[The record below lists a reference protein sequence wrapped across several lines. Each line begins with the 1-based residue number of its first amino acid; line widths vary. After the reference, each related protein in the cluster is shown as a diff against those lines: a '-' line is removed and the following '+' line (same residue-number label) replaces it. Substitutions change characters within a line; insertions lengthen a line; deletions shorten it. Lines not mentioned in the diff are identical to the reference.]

1 MAEKPLVIDTEKNC
15 QAPSDLNKWRFLEQ
29 QEKFINSIETP
40 SIDSETADVGS
51 VVSGIPTVFARVN
64 MFRSAISAVTNN
76 LVKEESNLGK
86 TYNIIVDEWK
96 GLLSAIA
103 IDHAIISVRRINM
116 KYSVDEKDPRFNLY
130 EPKGS
135 FGQML
140 MEGRAKWC
148 NQTLGD
154 PLSDVPFI
162 DVIRYDGQVVG
173 GTSPDTMLFTS
184 IGYEFATDFIDQ
196 GNRTWISK
204 SSGRFTDPVKNGI
217 KKEQLRTLYAYV
229 NYLMST
235 ISKVEDYYH
244 KSPLNADGELDT
256 DYTVLRN
263 FLGDWR
269 KSMIRYAAQQE
280 WNILDSVVPSVNC
293 FALEGEEN
301 APYNIFFN
309 YQSQVYIIDSVCKSD
324 AFPGAIAVDPQDL
337 LLTDDCQIARLDID
351 EDMETT
357 LPVYVMKATIL
368 GDDEKAYFAL
378 PISTIGLKAFGK
390 NLGALVGAP
399 GAGISI
405 DSSLTATFDPNKTE
419 QNLIVELRLVMSDTG
434 TYTNVQ
440 RAYNIKSSN
449 MIRRKDI
456 LIWPNFISRQWDR
469 YFLFSELPHNVQDRN
484 YPYRAYPFAG
494 DPDADFQIITDTDG
508 NPKRIAEDGEV
519 VVDKEVIDTKLL
531 VVADNRIADKNY
543 KYEIYES
550 NKPFK
555 GVELLTG
562 SNKPGGYLMIR
573 YTTDTN
579 SVFPKDRLSDG
590 MKALTEVNL
599 GIDFGSTN
607 TSVAYYDAHGEN
619 AQAQGFTFRN
629 MRVSLFGNNKANA
642 FAATPNQLF
651 FFPNTELESNAI
663 KSILTLHERN
673 RMKSGANT
681 VTLEEMY
688 GTEVLGGFPCFV
700 RNLPIENID
709 GAKINVKFEGCGN
722 VQLISDMKWTDSAED
737 KAHKKAFLRTL
748 MLQIY
753 AQLFRNGMVPT
764 SLCWSYPS
772 SMSNNL
778 CLQYQNI
785 WDSLRD
791 LHPVLNPGVT
801 VGAGRYYDLKVSRYN
816 PIIGKIQEAAH
827 TAQQSSAVHTPGTP
841 NPVSGDYFGTPSAE
855 PVQPAQPVVTPAP
868 AAGGWG
874 ARPGSTPA
882 PAPTPQPVN
891 NGWASK
897 NPTAPRPTVGATWTR
912 EDENEP
918 VRYNPQ
924 VLSQIGADNALP
936 EACAVAN
943 YISTSNANVFANDT
957 ITLCF
962 DIGGS
967 TTDITAVC
975 QLRTAGSALT
985 MIKQNSIRFAA
996 QMVAGATKY
1005 SPNFRQVLLSICN
1018 KFNLQIE
1025 GLSAG
1030 QNSKFTHETAPFYFE
1045 QIVDRL
1051 KPDQLL
1057 EFYRELVAN
1066 CQELMCVNL
1075 YVTGMIMFYAGQI
1088 TSKLAQQLVR
1098 SGESMLA
1105 PGYLPKAN
1113 IVFAGKGA
1121 RLFEWWSTT
1130 NHEAANEYYMDM
1142 FILGLGGMEKA
1153 QTILGGWPTINL
1165 SGTVNNQ
1172 VKYEVSKGL
1181 ACSNTQLCIPTD
1193 NRAVEIIGEDGFA
1206 RLDPNMERQPLP
1218 FNHRLTPEMMADF
1231 NMNFIWNSDSLGPI
1245 KCPQFASFCGQYH
1258 HTANTLFALKL
1269 TKNDF
1274 LNAFNNMNI
1283 PGYVINLPEYR
1294 NAQTMRRSNPTAPFN
1309 FVTPFIILEGNKF
1322 FDEVLMPSIAK

>member
-40 SIDSETADVGS
+40 SIDAETADVGS

-76 LVKEESNLGK
+76 LVKEDSNLGK

-96 GLLSAIA
+96 GLISAIA

-116 KYSVDEKDPRFNLY
+116 QYSVDEKDPRYNLY
-130 EPKGS
+130 EPKGA

-140 MEGRAKWC
+140 MVGRAKWC

-173 GTSPDTMLFTS
+173 GTSPETMLFTS
-184 IGYEFATDFIDQ
+184 IGYEFSKEFIDQ
-196 GNRTWISK
+196 SNRTWISPK
-204 SSGRFTDPVKNGI
+204 TLRFTDPVKNGI

-229 NYLMST
+229 NYIIGNLP
-235 ISKVEDYYH
+235 KVEDYYH
-244 KSPLNADGELDT
+244 TSPLNDKGNLDC
-256 DYTVLRN
+256 DYTILKN

-269 KSMIRYAAQQE
+269 KSMLEYAEAQQ
-280 WNILDSVVPSVNC
+280 WNINDSVVPSVNC
-293 FALEGEEN
+293 FALEGQEN
-301 APYNIFFN
+301 APYSIFFN
-309 YQSQVYIIDSVCKSD
+309 YQSQVYIVDSVCKSD

-337 LLTDDCQIARLDID
+337 LLPDNSQIARLDID
-351 EDMETT
+351 EEMESS

-368 GDDEKAYFAL
+368 GSDEKAYFAL

-405 DSSLTATFDPNKTE
+405 DSSLTATFNPEATE
-419 QNLIVELRLVMSDTG
+419 NNLIVQLRLVMSDTG
-434 TYTNVQ
+434 IYTNVE

-449 MIRRKDI
+449 KIKRKDV
-456 LIWPNFISRQWDR
+456 LIWPNFISKQWDR
-469 YFLFSELPHNVQDRN
+469 YFLFSELPHNVQDKN
-484 YPYRAYPFAG
+484 YPYRAYPFVG
-494 DPDADFQIITDTDG
+494 DPDNDFQIVTDNTG
-508 NPKRIAEDGEV
+508 NPMRIAEDGNIIV
-519 VVDKEVIDTKLL
+519 GNEVIDTKLHI
-531 VVADNRIADKNY
+531 VADSRIADKNY

-555 GVELLTG
+555 GVDLRSG
-562 SNKPGGYLMIR
+562 SNIPGGYLIIR
-573 YTTDTN
+573 YTSDAN

-590 MKALTEVNL
+590 MKNLTEVNL

-607 TSVAYYDAHGEN
+607 TSVAYYDPHGEN
-619 AQAQGFTFRN
+619 AQAQGFTFKN
-629 MRVSLFGNNKANA
+629 MRVSLFGNNKANS
-642 FAATPNQLF
+642 FAATPNQIF
-651 FFPNTELESNAI
+651 FFPNTELESNAL
-663 KSILTLHERN
+663 KSILTLHESN
-673 RMKSGANT
+673 RMKRNSDT
-681 VTLEEMY
+681 ITSEEMY

-700 RNLPIENID
+700 RNLPIESID
-709 GAKINVKFEGCGN
+709 GPKINVKFEGCGN

-753 AQLFRNGMVPT
+753 AQLFQNGMVPT

-778 CLQYQNI
+778 CLQYQSI
-785 WDSLRD
+785 WNSLRD
-791 LHPVLNPGVT
+791 LHPVLNPGLIM
-801 VGAGRYYDLKVSRYN
+801 GAGRYYDLRVSLYN
-816 PIIGKIQEAAH
+816 PVIGKVQEA
-827 TAQQSSAVHTPGTP
+827 TPKAQQQAAHTPGTP
-841 NPVSGDYFGTPSAE
+841 NPVSNDYFGTGEQSA
-855 PVQPAQPVVTPAP
+855 
-868 AAGGWG
+868 
-874 ARPGSTPA
+874 PA
-882 PAPTPQPVN
+882 PAPQAAPASQGWGAKPGATAAPAPKAN
-891 NGWASK
+891 NGWATK
-897 NPTAPRPTVGATWTR
+897 NPVAPNPTVGATWTK
-912 EDENEP
+912 EDEDAP
-918 VRYNPQ
+918 VAYKPQ

-996 QMVAGATKY
+996 QMVARATKY
-1005 SPNFRQVLLSICN
+1005 SPNFRQVLLSMCN
-1018 KFNLQIE
+1018 KFNLHIE
-1025 GLSAG
+1025 GLTAG
-1030 QNSKFTHETAPFYFE
+1030 QNSNFSHETAPFYFE

-1051 KPDQLL
+1051 KPEQLL

-1088 TSKLAQQLVR
+1088 TSKLAQQLVK
-1098 SGESMLA
+1098 SGEGMLA
-1105 PGYLPKAN
+1105 PGQLPKAN

-1130 NHEAANEYYMDM
+1130 NPDAANEYYMDM

-1165 SGTVNNQ
+1165 SGKVNTQ

-1206 RLDPNMERQPLP
+1206 RLDPTMEYQPLP

-1231 NMNFIWNSDSLGPI
+1231 NMNFIWNSDSLGAI

-1258 HTANTLFALKL
+1258 HTANSLFALKL

-1274 LNAFNNMNI
+1274 INAFNNMNI
-1283 PGYVINLPEYR
+1283 AGYVINLPEYR
-1294 NAQTMRRSNPTAPFN
+1294 NAQTLRRSNPTAPFN

-1322 FDEVLMPSIAK
+1322 FDEVLMPSISK